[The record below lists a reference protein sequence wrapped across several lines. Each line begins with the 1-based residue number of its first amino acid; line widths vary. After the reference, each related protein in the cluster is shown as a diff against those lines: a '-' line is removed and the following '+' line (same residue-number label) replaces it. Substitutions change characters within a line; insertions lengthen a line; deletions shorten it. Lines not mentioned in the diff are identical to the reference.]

1 MYWGGIE
8 MSDIQNKEMRQVYVD
23 NLIKYSKLDRRIVV
37 LEADLM
43 NCIGTSKFRDT
54 FPRRFINCG
63 IAEANMIGVAAGLA
77 SCGKVPFCSSFSPF
91 ATRRCYDQIAVS
103 VGYTKQNVKIV
114 GTDPGIMAQI
124 NGGTHMSFED
134 VALMT
139 QVPDMV
145 VVEPCDCMCLDK
157 LFLQILNCDKPM
169 YIRLQRKK
177 TPAIYDENAKID
189 LFKANT
195 IVEGNDVTII
205 ACGIMV
211 HRARTAAALL
221 KQDGISA
228 RVIALHT
235 YKPLDTETI
244 LKACRET
251 GAVVTCENHHL
262 IGGLGS
268 EIAALLIE
276 NDVRIPMTRV
286 GIGDRYGEVGKEAYL
301 AEVMHLT
308 EQDIIEKTKEA
319 VSRKNK

>member
-1 MYWGGIE
+1 
-8 MSDIQNKEMRQVYVD
+8 MSELHNKEMRQVYVD

-43 NCIGTSKFRDT
+43 NCIGTGKFKEA

-63 IAEANMIGVAAGLA
+63 IAESNMIGVAAGLA
-77 SCGKVPFCSSFSPF
+77 SCGKLPFCSSFTPF

-139 QVPDMV
+139 QVPDMI
-145 VVEPCDCMCLDK
+145 VVETCDCVCLDK
-157 LFLQILNCDKPM
+157 LFPQILKCDKPM

-177 TPAIYDENAKID
+177 TPPIYDEKAKID

-195 IVEGNDVTII
+195 VVDGDSLTII

-211 HRARTAAALL
+211 HRAIAASMTL
-221 KQDGISA
+221 KNQGINA

-235 YKPLDTETI
+235 YKPLDSETI
-244 LKACRET
+244 LNACRET
-251 GAVVTCENHHL
+251 GAVVVCENHHL

-268 EIAALLIE
+268 EVAALLMQ
-276 NDVRIPMTRV
+276 NDVLIPMTRV

-308 EQDIIEKTKEA
+308 EQDIVEKAQEA
-319 VSRKNK
+319 YKRKLANN

>member
-1 MYWGGIE
+1 
-8 MSDIQNKEMRQVYVD
+8 MSELHNKEMRQVYVD

-43 NCIGTSKFRDT
+43 NCIGTGKFKEAY
-54 FPRRFINCG
+54 PRRFINCG
-63 IAEANMIGVAAGLA
+63 IAESNMIGVAAGLA
-77 SCGKVPFCSSFSPF
+77 SCGKLPFCSSFSPF

-114 GTDPGIMAQI
+114 GTDPGIMAQV

-139 QVPDMV
+139 QVPDMI
-145 VVEPCDCMCLDK
+145 VVEPCDCVCLDK
-157 LFLQILNCDKPM
+157 LFKQIIDCDKPM

-177 TPAIYDENAKID
+177 TPPIYDDNAKID

-195 IVEGNDVTII
+195 VVEGNDVTII

-211 HRARTAAALL
+211 HRAITASMRL
-221 KQDGISA
+221 KNEGIDA
-228 RVIALHT
+228 KVIAVHT
-235 YKPLDTETI
+235 YKPLDIETI
-244 LKACRET
+244 LNACRET

-268 EIAALLIE
+268 EVASLLMQ
-276 NDVRIPMTRV
+276 NDVLIPMTRV

-301 AEVMHLT
+301 AEIMNLT
-308 EQDIIEKTKEA
+308 EQDIYLKTKEVVA
-319 VSRKNK
+319 RKNK

>member
-1 MYWGGIE
+1 
-8 MSDIQNKEMRQVYVD
+8 MSELHNKEMCQVYVD

-43 NCIGTSKFRDT
+43 NCIGTGKFKEA

-63 IAEANMIGVAAGLA
+63 IAESNMIGVAAGLA
-77 SCGKVPFCSSFSPF
+77 SCGKLPFCSSFTPF

-139 QVPDMV
+139 QVPDMI
-145 VVEPCDCMCLDK
+145 VVEPCDCVCLDK
-157 LFLQILNCDKPM
+157 LFPQILKCDKPM

-177 TPAIYDENAKID
+177 TPPIYDEKAKID

-195 IVEGNDVTII
+195 VVDGDSLTII

-211 HRARTAAALL
+211 HRAIAASMTL
-221 KQDGISA
+221 KNQGINA

-235 YKPLDTETI
+235 YKPLDSETI
-244 LKACRET
+244 LNACRET
-251 GAVVTCENHHL
+251 GAVVVCENHHL

-268 EIAALLIE
+268 EVAALLMQ
-276 NDVRIPMTRV
+276 NDVLIPMTRV

-308 EQDIIEKTKEA
+308 EQDIVEKAQEA
-319 VSRKNK
+319 YKRKLANM

>member
-1 MYWGGIE
+1 
-8 MSDIQNKEMRQVYVD
+8 MSELHNKEMRQVYVD

-43 NCIGTSKFRDT
+43 NCIGTGKFKEAY
-54 FPRRFINCG
+54 PRRFINCG
-63 IAEANMIGVAAGLA
+63 IAESNMIGVAAGLA
-77 SCGKVPFCSSFSPF
+77 SCGKLPFCSSFSPF

-114 GTDPGIMAQI
+114 GTDPGIMAQV

-139 QVPDMV
+139 QVPDMI
-145 VVEPCDCMCLDK
+145 VVEPCDCVCLDK
-157 LFLQILNCDKPM
+157 LFKQIIDCDKPM

-177 TPAIYDENAKID
+177 TPPIYDDNAKID

-195 IVEGNDVTII
+195 VVEGNDVTII

-211 HRARTAAALL
+211 HRAITASMRL
-221 KQDGISA
+221 KNEGIDA
-228 RVIALHT
+228 KVIAVHT

-244 LKACRET
+244 LNACRET

-268 EIAALLIE
+268 EVASLLMQ
-276 NDVRIPMTRV
+276 NDVLIPMTRV

-301 AEVMHLT
+301 AEIMNLT
-308 EQDIIEKTKEA
+308 EQDIYLKTTEVVA
-319 VSRKNK
+319 RKNK

>member
-1 MYWGGIE
+1 
-8 MSDIQNKEMRQVYVD
+8 MSELHNKEMRQVYVD

-43 NCIGTSKFRDT
+43 NCIGTGKFKEA

-63 IAEANMIGVAAGLA
+63 IAESNMIGVAAGLA
-77 SCGKVPFCSSFSPF
+77 SCGKLPFCSSFTPF

-139 QVPDMV
+139 QVPDMI
-145 VVEPCDCMCLDK
+145 VVEPCDCVCLDK
-157 LFLQILNCDKPM
+157 LFPQILKCDKPM

-177 TPAIYDENAKID
+177 TPPIYDEKAKID

-195 IVEGNDVTII
+195 VVDGDSLTII

-211 HRARTAAALL
+211 HRAIAASMTL
-221 KQDGISA
+221 KNQGINA

-235 YKPLDTETI
+235 YKPLDSETI
-244 LKACRET
+244 LNACRET
-251 GAVVTCENHHL
+251 GAVVVCENHHL
-262 IGGLGS
+262 IGGFGS
-268 EIAALLIE
+268 CISTYA
-276 NDVRIPMTRV
+276 
-286 GIGDRYGEVGKEAYL
+286 K
-301 AEVMHLT
+301 
-308 EQDIIEKTKEA
+308 
-319 VSRKNK
+319 

>member
-1 MYWGGIE
+1 MHWGGTE

-43 NCIGTSKFRDT
+43 NCIGTGKFRDT

-114 GTDPGIMAQI
+114 GTDPGIMAQV

-139 QVPDMV
+139 QVPDMI
-145 VVEPCDCMCLDK
+145 VVEPCDCVCLDK
-157 LFLQILNCDKPM
+157 LFPQILNCDKPM

-177 TPAIYDENAKID
+177 TPAIYDDNAKID
-189 LFKANT
+189 LFKSNT
-195 IVEGNDVTII
+195 IVEGSDVTII

-221 KQDGISA
+221 KQQGISA

-244 LKACRET
+244 LNACRET

-268 EIAALLIE
+268 EIAALLMQ
-276 NDVRIPMTRV
+276 NDIRIPMTRV

-319 VSRKNK
+319 VSRKK

>member
-1 MYWGGIE
+1 
-8 MSDIQNKEMRQVYVD
+8 MSELHNKEMRQVYVD

-43 NCIGTSKFRDT
+43 NCIGTGKFKEAY
-54 FPRRFINCG
+54 PRRFINCG
-63 IAEANMIGVAAGLA
+63 IAESNMIGVAAGLA
-77 SCGKVPFCSSFSPF
+77 SCGKLPFCSSFSPF

-114 GTDPGIMAQI
+114 GTDPGIMAQV

-139 QVPDMV
+139 QVPDMI
-145 VVEPCDCMCLDK
+145 VVEPCDCVCLDK
-157 LFLQILNCDKPM
+157 LFKQIIDCDKPM
-169 YIRLQRKK
+169 YIRLQSKK
-177 TPAIYDENAKID
+177 TPPIYDDNAKID

-195 IVEGNDVTII
+195 VVEGNDVTII

-211 HRARTAAALL
+211 HRAITASMRL
-221 KQDGISA
+221 KNEGIDA
-228 RVIALHT
+228 KVIAVHT

-244 LKACRET
+244 LNACRET

-268 EIAALLIE
+268 EVASLLMQ
-276 NDVRIPMTRV
+276 NDVLIPMTRV

-301 AEVMHLT
+301 AEIMNLT
-308 EQDIIEKTKEA
+308 EQDIYLKTKEVVA
-319 VSRKNK
+319 RKNK

>member
-1 MYWGGIE
+1 
-8 MSDIQNKEMRQVYVD
+8 MSEVKKIATRESYGNALAELGKQHEDV
-23 NLIKYSKLDRRIVV
+23 VV
-37 LEADLM
+37 LDADLA
-43 NCIGTSKFRDT
+43 GATKTSVFMKA
-54 FPRRFINCG
+54 FPERHIDCG
-63 IAEANMIGVAAGLA
+63 IAEGNMMGVAAGLA

-114 GTDPGIMAQI
+114 GTDPGIMAQV

-139 QVPDMV
+139 QVPDMI
-145 VVEPCDCMCLDK
+145 VVEPCDCVCLDK
-157 LFLQILNCDKPM
+157 LFPQILNCDKPM

-177 TPAIYDENAKID
+177 TPAIYDDNAKID

-195 IVEGNDVTII
+195 IVEGSDVTII

-221 KQDGISA
+221 KQQGISA

-244 LKACRET
+244 LNACRET

-268 EIAALLIE
+268 EIAALLMQ
-276 NDVRIPMTRV
+276 NDICIPMTRV

-319 VSRKNK
+319 VSRKK

>member
-1 MYWGGIE
+1 
-8 MSDIQNKEMRQVYVD
+8 MSELHNKEMRQVYVD

-43 NCIGTSKFRDT
+43 NCIGTGKFKEA

-63 IAEANMIGVAAGLA
+63 IAESNMIGVAAGLA
-77 SCGKVPFCSSFSPF
+77 SCGKLPFCSSFTPF

-139 QVPDMV
+139 QVPDMI
-145 VVEPCDCMCLDK
+145 VVEPCDCVCLDK
-157 LFLQILNCDKPM
+157 LFPQILKCDKPM

-177 TPAIYDENAKID
+177 TPPIYDDKAKID

-195 IVEGNDVTII
+195 VVDGDSLTII

-211 HRARTAAALL
+211 HRAIAASMTL
-221 KQDGISA
+221 KNQGINA

-235 YKPLDTETI
+235 YKPLDSETI
-244 LKACRET
+244 LNACRET
-251 GAVVTCENHHL
+251 GAVVVCENHHL

-268 EIAALLIE
+268 EVASLLMQ
-276 NDVRIPMTRV
+276 NDVLIPMTRV
-286 GIGDRYGEVGKEAYL
+286 GIGDRYGEVGKEVYL

-308 EQDIIEKTKEA
+308 EQDIVEKAQEA
-319 VSRKNK
+319 YKRKLANN

>member
-1 MYWGGIE
+1 
-8 MSDIQNKEMRQVYVD
+8 MSELHNKEMRQVYVD

-43 NCIGTSKFRDT
+43 NCIGTGKFKEA

-63 IAEANMIGVAAGLA
+63 IAESNMIGVAAGLA
-77 SCGKVPFCSSFSPF
+77 SCGKLPFCSSFTPF

-139 QVPDMV
+139 QVPDMI
-145 VVEPCDCMCLDK
+145 VVEPCDCVCLDK
-157 LFLQILNCDKPM
+157 LFPQILKCDKPM

-177 TPAIYDENAKID
+177 TPPIYDDKAKID

-195 IVEGNDVTII
+195 VVDGDGLTII

-211 HRARTAAALL
+211 HRAIAASMTL
-221 KQDGISA
+221 KNQGINA

-235 YKPLDTETI
+235 YKPLDSETI
-244 LKACRET
+244 LNACRET
-251 GAVVTCENHHL
+251 GAVVVCENHHL

-268 EIAALLIE
+268 EVASLLMQ
-276 NDVRIPMTRV
+276 NDVLIPMTRV

-308 EQDIIEKTKEA
+308 EQDIVEKAQQAYK
-319 VSRKNK
+319 RKLANI

>member
-1 MYWGGIE
+1 
-8 MSDIQNKEMRQVYVD
+8 MSELHNKEMRQVYVD
-23 NLIKYSKLDRRIVV
+23 NLLKYSKLDRRIVV

-43 NCIGTSKFRDT
+43 NCIGTGKFKDAY
-54 FPRRFINCG
+54 PRRFINCG
-63 IAEANMIGVAAGLA
+63 IAESNMIGVAAGLA
-77 SCGKVPFCSSFSPF
+77 SCGKLPFCSSFTPF

-139 QVPDMV
+139 QVPDMI
-145 VVEPCDCMCLDK
+145 VVEPCDCVCLDK
-157 LFLQILNCDKPM
+157 LFPQILKCDKPM

-177 TPAIYDENAKID
+177 TPPIYDDKAKID

-195 IVEGNDVTII
+195 VMDGDDITII
-205 ACGIMV
+205 ACGIMI
-211 HRARTAAALL
+211 HRAIAASMTL
-221 KQDGISA
+221 KNQGISA

-235 YKPLDTETI
+235 YKPLDTQTI

-251 GAVVTCENHHL
+251 GAVVVCENHHL

-268 EIAALLIE
+268 EVASLLMQ
-276 NDVRIPMTRV
+276 NDVLIPMTRV

-308 EQDIIEKTKEA
+308 EQDIVEKAQEA
-319 VSRKNK
+319 YKRKLANI

>member
-1 MYWGGIE
+1 
-8 MSDIQNKEMRQVYVD
+8 MSELHNKEMRQVYVD

-43 NCIGTSKFRDT
+43 NCIGTGKFKEA

-63 IAEANMIGVAAGLA
+63 IAESNMIGVAAGLA
-77 SCGKVPFCSSFSPF
+77 SCGKLPFCSSFTPF

-139 QVPDMV
+139 QVPDMI
-145 VVEPCDCMCLDK
+145 VVEPCDCVCLDK
-157 LFLQILNCDKPM
+157 LFPQILKCDKPM

-177 TPAIYDENAKID
+177 TPPIYDEKDKID

-195 IVEGNDVTII
+195 VMDGDGLTII

-211 HRARTAAALL
+211 HRAIAASMTL
-221 KQDGISA
+221 KNQGINA

-235 YKPLDTETI
+235 YKPLDNETI
-244 LKACRET
+244 LNACRET
-251 GAVVTCENHHL
+251 GAVVVCENHHL

-268 EIAALLIE
+268 EVASLLMQ
-276 NDVRIPMTRV
+276 NDVLIPMTRV

-308 EQDIIEKTKEA
+308 EQDIVEKAQEA
-319 VSRKNK
+319 YKRKLSNM

>member
-1 MYWGGIE
+1 
-8 MSDIQNKEMRQVYVD
+8 MSDLHNKEMRQVYVD
-23 NLIKYSKLDRRIVV
+23 NLIKYSKFDRRIVV

-43 NCIGTSKFRDT
+43 NCIGTGKFKDAY
-54 FPRRFINCG
+54 PRRFINCG
-63 IAEANMIGVAAGLA
+63 IAESNMIGVAAGLA

-114 GTDPGIMAQI
+114 GTDPGIMAQV

-145 VVEPCDCMCLDK
+145 VVEPCDCVCLDK
-157 LFLQILNCDKPM
+157 LFPQILKCDKPM

-177 TPAIYDENAKID
+177 TPAIYSSNSKID
-189 LFKANT
+189 LFKANV
-195 IVEGNDVTII
+195 IVDGSDITII

-211 HRARTAAALL
+211 HRAVTAAMRL
-221 KQDGISA
+221 KAEGIDA
-228 RVIALHT
+228 KVIALHT
-235 YKPLDTETI
+235 YKPLDSDTI

-268 EIAALLIE
+268 EVASLLLE
-276 NDVRIPMTRV
+276 NNVLIPMSRV

-308 EQDIIEKTKEA
+308 EQDIIDKAKEA
-319 VSRKNK
+319 FSKKNNKYFYS

>member
-1 MYWGGIE
+1 
-8 MSDIQNKEMRQVYVD
+8 MSELHNKEMRQVYVD

-43 NCIGTSKFRDT
+43 NCIGTGKFKEA

-63 IAEANMIGVAAGLA
+63 IAESNMIGVAAGLA
-77 SCGKVPFCSSFSPF
+77 SCGKLPFCSSFTPF

-114 GTDPGIMAQI
+114 GTDPGIMAQV

-139 QVPDMV
+139 QVPDMI
-145 VVEPCDCMCLDK
+145 VVEPCDCVCLDK
-157 LFLQILNCDKPM
+157 LFPQILKCDKPM

-177 TPAIYDENAKID
+177 TPPIYDEKAKID

-195 IVEGNDVTII
+195 VVDGDSLTII

-211 HRARTAAALL
+211 HRAIAASMTL
-221 KQDGISA
+221 KNQGINA

-235 YKPLDTETI
+235 YKPLDSETI
-244 LKACRET
+244 LNACRET
-251 GAVVTCENHHL
+251 GAVVVCENHHL

-268 EIAALLIE
+268 EVASLLMQ
-276 NDVRIPMTRV
+276 NDVLIPMTRV

-308 EQDIIEKTKEA
+308 EQDIVEKAQQAYK
-319 VSRKNK
+319 RKLANI

>member
-1 MYWGGIE
+1 
-8 MSDIQNKEMRQVYVD
+8 MSELHNKEMRQVYVD

-43 NCIGTSKFRDT
+43 NCIGTGKFKEA

-63 IAEANMIGVAAGLA
+63 IAESNMIGVAAGLA
-77 SCGKVPFCSSFSPF
+77 SCGKLPFCSSFTPF

-114 GTDPGIMAQI
+114 GTDPGIMAQV

-139 QVPDMV
+139 QVPDMI
-145 VVEPCDCMCLDK
+145 VVEPCDCVCLDK
-157 LFLQILNCDKPM
+157 LFPQILKCDKPM

-177 TPAIYDENAKID
+177 TPPIYDDNAKID

-195 IVEGNDVTII
+195 VVDGDSLTII

-211 HRARTAAALL
+211 HRAIAASMAL
-221 KQDGISA
+221 KNQGINA

-235 YKPLDTETI
+235 YKPLDSETI
-244 LKACRET
+244 LNACRET
-251 GAVVTCENHHL
+251 GAVVVCENHHL

-268 EIAALLIE
+268 EVASLLMQ
-276 NDVRIPMTRV
+276 NDVLIPMTRV

-301 AEVMHLT
+301 VEVMHLT
-308 EQDIIEKTKEA
+308 EQDIVEKAQQAYK
-319 VSRKNK
+319 RKLANI

>member
-1 MYWGGIE
+1 
-8 MSDIQNKEMRQVYVD
+8 
-23 NLIKYSKLDRRIVV
+23 
-37 LEADLM
+37 
-43 NCIGTSKFRDT
+43 
-54 FPRRFINCG
+54 
-63 IAEANMIGVAAGLA
+63 MIGVAAGLA
-77 SCGKVPFCSSFSPF
+77 SCGKLPFCSSFTPF

-139 QVPDMV
+139 QVPDMI
-145 VVEPCDCMCLDK
+145 VVEPCDCVCLDK
-157 LFLQILNCDKPM
+157 LFPQILKCDKPM

-177 TPAIYDENAKID
+177 TPPIYDEKAKID

-195 IVEGNDVTII
+195 VVDGDSLTII

-211 HRARTAAALL
+211 HRAIAASMTL
-221 KQDGISA
+221 KNQGINA

-235 YKPLDTETI
+235 YKPLDSETI
-244 LKACRET
+244 LNACRET
-251 GAVVTCENHHL
+251 GAVVVCENHHL

-268 EIAALLIE
+268 EVAALLMQ
-276 NDVRIPMTRV
+276 NDVLIPMTRV

-308 EQDIIEKTKEA
+308 EQDIVEKAQEA
-319 VSRKNK
+319 YKRKLSNM